1 MFGKLFRQNKSVD
14 IDRLIFDIAEYK
26 RTADYETFYTLI
38 GGRVFFVRVDPA
50 STKGIPQGVPHKIKA
65 TDSLRLTGLAKIQGL
80 TLLPLFTS
88 AEDKRLQG
96 SYAEIEGLE
105 ALRMALKTSGIDG
118 VLFQNKEQSWVALK
132 MDEIRHVLAAS
143 ESQP

>member
-1 MFGKLFRQNKSVD
+1 MFGKLFRRTESVD

-26 RTADYETFYTLI
+26 RAADYETFYKLI
-38 GGRVFFVRVDPA
+38 GGRVFYLRVNPA

-88 AEDKRLQG
+88 AEDTRLQG
-96 SYAEIEGLE
+96 IYAEIEGLE

-132 MDEIRHVLAAS
+132 MDQIRQVLAMH
-143 ESQP
+143 EGQP